1 MKKVV
6 WLLAVAV
13 FLCLGTQPISAG
25 GCPPNSSCVG
35 IGVGD
40 TAEDIADDV
49 GQNWNLPDYACSSS
63 GASIEIEGENGT
75 RGIEF
80 GVDGDGTADESH
92 TLDLTLAATTES
104 GEPPFDIFADF
115 DEAGPILLRDG
126 TTNFGQIDLT
136 VSTAPPGST
145 TNLPLLSPR
154 RTVLLVAGLLAAGIA
169 ILVFRRGA

>member
-1 MKKVV
+1 M
-6 WLLAVAV
+6 LLAVAA

-25 GCPPNSSCVG
+25 GCPPNSSCVDVD
-35 IGVGD
+35 VGD
-40 TAEDIADDV
+40 NGEDIADGV

-63 GASIEIEGENGT
+63 GASVEIEGDAGT
-75 RGIEF
+75 KEISF
-80 GVDGDGTADESH
+80 GVGGDGTSDEAH

-136 VSTAPPGST
+136 VSTSPPSSST
-145 TNLPLLSPR
+145 GLPLLSTR
-154 RTVLLVAGLLAAGIA
+154 RTVLLVAGLLAAGVA
-169 ILVFRRGA
+169 IIVFRRGA